1 MSPLQRKVNRR
12 RYFTAITHEID
23 YLLSTALTCASARVC
38 TILYINGAR
47 YSHSTVTTDKALVG
61 AFDAGGSSSFFFG
74 GGGGSDLRGALGRLG
89 CECPL
94 LSDGGME
101 GGGSGSKV
109 GDLDSPS
116 ILRRMRCGKKK
127 GYT

>member
-1 MSPLQRKVNRR
+1 MKTIIHCPYVCV
-12 RYFTAITHEID
+12 
-23 YLLSTALTCASARVC
+23 CACVYYTIHQRVC
-38 TILYINGAR
+38 AILYINGAR

-94 LSDGGME
+94 LSDGGRE